1 MKKKLILISVMC
13 VCLAVGFFAGTY
25 FMFDR
30 ITTSENYKRS
40 VVKTTIADLQKV
52 DIKSLDDFDIG
63 NYPNF
68 RFRYDI
74 ALFNPSKLRKLQKH
88 DGKNY
93 GRYYSQIQKIEREW
107 HHEQSM
113 LIRECSSELVLAK
126 ANSNSN

>member
-13 VCLAVGFFAGTY
+13 VCLAVGFFAGSY
-25 FMFDR
+25 FMFNR
-30 ITTSENYKRS
+30 MTTSENYKRS

-52 DIKSLDDFDIG
+52 DVESLNDFDIG

-68 RFRYDI
+68 CWGYDI
-74 ALFNPSKLRKLQKH
+74 TLFNPSKLKKLQN
-88 DGKNY
+88 DAGKNY